1 MPDFSHDFPPYSGPD
16 LICRLTVFACV
27 IAMFFLWGCSTG
39 VKPPEPYAPEKKI
52 SEKAPVKNKIPDYYG
67 SNHTGSRPYN
77 VNGKWYRPLA
87 RAKGFRQQGLASWY
101 GDDFHGKMT
110 SSGEIYNMHGIS
122 AAHKIL
128 PLGTYVR
135 VKNLING
142 RTIVVRINDRGPFVP
157 GRIIDL
163 SYGAAKKLGIVGPG
177 TAPVEVAAI
186 GWAPLPFKKIA
197 KLAKELP
204 PDYDKGNFTIQ
215 VGAFG
220 DRKNAE
226 KLKRMLMQKYK
237 TAQVIPFRA
246 KNKTMYRVVV
256 GKCASFDEAVKYE
269 KLLKSK
275 GFHDAFAV
283 AE

>member
-1 MPDFSHDFPPYSGPD
+1 MYDFSPD
-16 LICRLTVFACV
+16 SRPNLICCLTLIMVSA
-27 IAMFFLWGCSTG
+27 AMFFLWGCSTG

-52 SEKAPVKNKIPDYYG
+52 GEKTHKKPEISDYYG
-67 SNHTGSRPYN
+67 NKSASYRPYN
-77 VNGKWYRPLA
+77 VNGKWYRPLSH
-87 RAKGFRQQGLASWY
+87 AKGFRQQGLASWY

-135 VKNLING
+135 VTNLNNG
-142 RTIVVRINDRGPFVP
+142 LSIVVRINDRGPFVP

-163 SYGAAKKLGIVGPG
+163 SYGAAKRLGIVGPG
-177 TAPVEVAAI
+177 TAPVEVTAI
-186 GWAPLPFKKIA
+186 GREPLASKKST
-197 KLAKELP
+197 KLAKKLP
-204 PDYDKGNFTIQ
+204 PKYDKGNFTIQ

-220 DRKNAE
+220 DKVNAE
-226 KLKRMLMQKYK
+226 KLKKMLMQKYK

-246 KNKTMYRVVV
+246 RNKTMYRVVV
-256 GKCASFDEAVKYE
+256 GRCKSLDEAVKYE
-269 KLLKSK
+269 KVLKSK